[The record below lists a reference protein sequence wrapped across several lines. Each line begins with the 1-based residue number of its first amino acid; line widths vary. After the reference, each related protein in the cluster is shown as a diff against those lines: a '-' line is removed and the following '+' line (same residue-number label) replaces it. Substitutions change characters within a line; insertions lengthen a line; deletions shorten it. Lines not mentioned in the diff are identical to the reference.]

1 MNRNQRR
8 AGKPT
13 PVQMDA
19 ATRAL
24 IAQAQACDTAGDY
37 AHSIRLWSDITR
49 RLPQS
54 WVAFTNL
61 GVAFKQMGQPEQAI
75 AAYERA
81 IVLGGGAVVQ
91 SNLGLALAEL
101 DRMEPARQAHE
112 KALALAPDSAAVLA
126 NLGAFH
132 FLARELDQAEAAFRK
147 ALALE
152 PRAVESLVKLGAIL
166 FESGRPDE
174 AAACLRHAI
183 ALAPRHAEAHS
194 YLAMALLAQG
204 QFPEGFAEFEWRRA
218 LLGFPVLPESIPE
231 WRGGMLTGRTLL
243 LYGEQGLGDVLQ
255 FARYASV
262 AAAVGAK
269 VVLQAPRPLVRLL
282 ASVPGVTQVIEEGQ
296 PLPPL
301 DSHLPLLSMPL
312 VVGTRLETIP
322 TNIPYLR
329 PDPAEVADWAER
341 LKPALGLRVGLVWS
355 GNPRPEDR
363 AAHLVDRRRSLPLAA
378 FASLAGL
385 PGITFVSLQKGEPAE
400 QAQTP
405 PPGMILVDHTEAI
418 ADFAHTAALVANL
431 DLVIS
436 VDTSV
441 AHLAGALNKPVWILS
456 RFDSCWRWLRN
467 RPDSP
472 WYPSA
477 RLFGQPAPGDWD
489 SVMAQVAGALASFK
503 PSGG

>member
-1 MNRNQRR
+1 MNRKQRR
-8 AGKPT
+8 TAKPAA
-13 PVQMDA
+13 PPMDA
-19 ATRAL
+19 ATRSRIDL
-24 IAQAQACDTAGDY
+24 AQACDAAGDY
-37 AHSIRLWSDITR
+37 ARSVRLWTDITH

-61 GVAFKQMGQPEQAI
+61 GVAFKQMGQPENAI

-81 IVLGGGAVVQ
+81 IALGGGAVVH
-91 SNLGLALAEL
+91 SNLGVALAEL
-101 DRMEPARQAHE
+101 DRMEAARQAHG
-112 KALALAPDSAAVLA
+112 KALALEPASAAALA

-132 FLARELDQAEAAFRK
+132 FLAREMEQAETAFRK

-152 PRAVESLVKLGAIL
+152 PGAVESLVKLGAVL

-174 AAACLRHAI
+174 AAARLRHAI

-194 YLAMALLAQG
+194 YLAMALLALG
-204 QFPEGFAEFEWRRA
+204 QLPEGFAEFEWRRA
-218 LLGFPVLPESIPE
+218 LLGFPPLPETIPE
-231 WRGGMLTGRTLL
+231 WRGGMLTGRTIL

-269 VVLQAPRPLVRLL
+269 VVLQVPRPLVRLM
-282 ASVPGVTQVIEEGQ
+282 ASVPGVTQVIEEGH
-296 PLPPL
+296 PLPPV
-301 DSHLPLLSMPL
+301 DCHLPLLSMPL

-341 LKPALGLRVGLVWS
+341 LKPAQGLKVGLVWS

-363 AAHLVDRRRSLPLAA
+363 AAHLVDRRRSLPLAG
-378 FASLAGL
+378 FAPLAGF
-385 PGITFVSLQKGEPAE
+385 PGITFVSLQKGGPAE

-405 PPGMILVDHTEAI
+405 PPGMVLVDHTDAI
-418 ADFAHTAALVANL
+418 TDFAHTAALVANL

-477 RLFGQPAPGDWD
+477 RVFGQPAPGDWTA
-489 SVMAQVAGALASFK
+489 VMSHVAGELAAFK
-503 PSGG
+503 RSGG

>member
-1 MNRNQRR
+1 
-8 AGKPT
+8 
-13 PVQMDA
+13 MDDK
-19 ATRAL
+19 TRAL
-24 IAQAQACDTAGDY
+24 IDQAQACDGAGDF
-37 AHSIRLWSDITR
+37 AQSARLWADITR

-54 WVAFTNL
+54 WIAFTNL
-61 GVAFKQMGQPEQAI
+61 GVALKETGRPKDAI
-75 AAYERA
+75 TAYERA
-81 IVLGGGAVVQ
+81 IALGGGAVVQ

-101 DRMEPARQAHE
+101 DRMEAARAAH
-112 KALALAPDSAAVLA
+112 ARAVAQAPDSAAVLI

-132 FLARELDQAEAAFRK
+132 VLARELDEAEAVFRK

-152 PRAVESLVKLGAIL
+152 PLAVDAHVKLGAVL

-174 AAACLRHAI
+174 AAACLRHAVT
-183 ALAPRHAEAHS
+183 LAPHHAEAHS

-204 QFPEGFAEFEWRRA
+204 HLPEGFAEFEWRRA
-218 LLGFPVLPESIPE
+218 LLGFPSLPDTIPE
-231 WRGGMLTGRTLL
+231 WRGGMLTGRTIL

-255 FARYASV
+255 FVRYASI

-282 ASVPGVTQVIEEGQ
+282 ASVPGVTQVIAEGQ
-296 PLPPL
+296 PLPPV
-301 DSHLPLLSMPL
+301 DCHLPLLSMPL

-329 PDPAEVADWAER
+329 PDPAEMAEWAER
-341 LKPALGLRVGLVWS
+341 LRDIQGLKVGLVWS

-363 AAHLVDRRRSLPLAA
+363 AAHLVDRRRSLPLSA
-378 FASLAGL
+378 FAPLAAI
-385 PGITFVSLQKGEPAE
+385 PGVTFVSLQKGEPA
-400 QAQTP
+400 AQTRTP
-405 PPGMILVDHTEAI
+405 PPGMALVDHTDAI
-418 ADFAHTAALVANL
+418 TDFAHTAALVANL

-456 RFDSCWRWLRN
+456 RYDSCWRWLRN

-477 RLFGQPAPGDWD
+477 RVFGQTTPGDWD
-489 SVMAQVAGALASFK
+489 SVMARLAEALRQFS
-503 PSGG
+503 PP